1 MRRLETTTTVPDLSL
16 HSHLFMEKVSQ
27 QVTSEQWDGLR
38 KHITE
43 WVVEVNEWDPEHPFD
58 QLPKEVAQCCQ
69 DLLPLVVKLSEL
81 SKDHGMAVYNEAGEV
96 EKIKTAYQN
105 MLKKLHDESKHT
117 ESKESGLKK
126 WLEGKIAQAQLASTG
141 LEKQMKDISMEINLK
156 VDSLVRT
163 AQQHVAGDSP
173 SNGAVVDPLMSEL
186 ENLMEKCS
194 IEDLSR
200 QQTLELGGS
209 QPVEQMLQDAQSQ
222 QNMPPLAPRFSPSKS
237 TNGDGVMTPAEL
249 SGGSTTNGASVVE
262 TKDTQ
267 ACPWDVFTF

>member
-1 MRRLETTTTVPDLSL
+1 
-16 HSHLFMEKVSQ
+16 MEKVSQ

-58 QLPKEVAQCCQ
+58 QLPKEVAQCCK

-156 VDSLVRT
+156 VDSFGQDCST
-163 AQQHVAGDSP
+163 ACCWGFPKHWCSCWP
-173 SNGAVVDPLMSEL
+173 SDVLNLKISWKNAPLKIWVDNKL
-186 ENLMEKCS
+186 
-194 IEDLSR
+194 
-200 QQTLELGGS
+200 
-209 QPVEQMLQDAQSQ
+209 
-222 QNMPPLAPRFSPSKS
+222 
-237 TNGDGVMTPAEL
+237 
-249 SGGSTTNGASVVE
+249 
-262 TKDTQ
+262 
-267 ACPWDVFTF
+267 